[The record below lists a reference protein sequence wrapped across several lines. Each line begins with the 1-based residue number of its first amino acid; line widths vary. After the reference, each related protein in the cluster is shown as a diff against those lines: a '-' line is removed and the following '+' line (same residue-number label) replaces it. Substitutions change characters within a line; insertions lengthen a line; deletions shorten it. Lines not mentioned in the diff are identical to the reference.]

1 MKCQAKEYVPE
12 INYFQDDYE
21 SNDEGIILEYIY
33 LAWNVMISNLT
44 KEDLLEG
51 LERQS
56 THNNWQKRVGGKR
69 ERERGDR
76 TGRDA

>member
-12 INYFQDDYE
+12 IDHFQDDYE

-33 LAWNVMISNLT
+33 LARNVMISNLT
-44 KEDLLEG
+44 KENLLEG

-56 THNNWQKRVGGKR
+56 THNNDKSEWE
-69 ERERGDR
+69 ERERRDR
-76 TGRDA
+76 TGRDD